1 MRCDVDVKFV
11 WCQAVVYSQD
21 PMTCSRAELTQG
33 GNDVTTWL
41 LREKAIPVFQ
51 SYSQHCPKAIE
62 AYPFAPVLPLDQFL

>member
-1 MRCDVDVKFV
+1 
-11 WCQAVVYSQD
+11 
-21 PMTCSRAELTQG
+21 MTCSRAELTQG